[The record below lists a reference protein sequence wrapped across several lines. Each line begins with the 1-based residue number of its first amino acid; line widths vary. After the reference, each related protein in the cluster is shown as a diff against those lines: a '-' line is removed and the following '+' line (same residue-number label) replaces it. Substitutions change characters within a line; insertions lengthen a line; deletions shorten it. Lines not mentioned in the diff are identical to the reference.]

1 MLILKLLFSFLQIG
15 VMSIGGGLSA
25 LPLIRH
31 HIVEVNGWLTMNEF
45 IDLITIAEMTPGPI
59 AINAATFVGIR
70 VAGIPGAIVATLGSV
85 LPSFII
91 VIALAVLYS
100 KYKNLNAVKSILKGL
115 RPAVVAL
122 IASAGLTIF
131 IMALWGVTSL
141 KINIKSTNIFAL
153 SLFITGV
160 AVMRKFRLN
169 PIFIIL
175 GAGVIGMIFYTVF
188 PEYASGL

>member
-1 MLILKLLFSFLQIG
+1 
-15 VMSIGGGLSA
+15 
-25 LPLIRH
+25 
-31 HIVEVNGWLTMNEF
+31 MNEF

-59 AINAATFVGIR
+59 AINAPTFVGIR
-70 VAGIPGAIVATLGSV
+70 VAGIRELSSRRSAACCRHYYSH
-85 LPSFII
+85 
-91 VIALAVLYS
+91 ALAVLYS
-100 KYKNLNAVKSILKGL
+100 KYKDLNAVKSILKGL